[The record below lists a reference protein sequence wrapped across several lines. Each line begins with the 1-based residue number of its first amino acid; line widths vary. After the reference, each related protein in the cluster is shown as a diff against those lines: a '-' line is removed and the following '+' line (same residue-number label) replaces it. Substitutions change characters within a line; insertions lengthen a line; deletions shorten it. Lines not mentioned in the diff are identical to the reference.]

1 MIRTTDVFGNQLD
14 CYLVMSWFNII
25 FWYFSINFQAQIIF
39 FIKVLL
45 SWMKFCLNS
54 VFST

>member
-14 CYLVMSWFNII
+14 CYLVISWFNII
-25 FWYFSINFQAQIIF
+25 FWYFPINFQAQIIF